1 MINTEEVKKF
11 TKFMNKML
19 DNGLFI
25 ETYRQATSMAN
36 ICSIRCRFVEYE
48 LDVKKD
54 DDGNETLVIY
64 ITLRDHENDYV
75 DSLAIPAEIFEKED
89 EELLKK
95 YLIDKFMEK
104 YIERKKQEEI
114 KELENKKEEREEEYK
129 EYLRLKAKFE
139 KDEIIKQLEQ
149 ENKAL
154 KNIIN

>member
-19 DNGLFI
+19 DNELFI
-25 ETYRQATSMAN
+25 ETYRQATSMTN
-36 ICSIRCRFVEYE
+36 ICSIRCRFVEHE

-64 ITLRDHENDYV
+64 ITLRDREDDYI

-95 YLIDKFMEK
+95 YLIDKFTEK
-104 YIERKKQEEI
+104 CIERKTQEEL
-114 KELENKKEEREEEYK
+114 KELKNKKELREMEYK
-129 EYLRLKAKFE
+129 EYSRLKAKFE
-139 KDEIIKQLEQ
+139 KEQ
-149 ENKAL
+149 RG
-154 KNIIN
+154 

>member
-1 MINTEEVKKF
+1 MINIEEVKKF

-19 DNGLFI
+19 DNGVFI
-25 ETYRQATSMAN
+25 ETHRQAMFMSN
-36 ICSIRCRFVEYE
+36 LYYIRDKFVEYE
-48 LDVKKD
+48 LEVEKD

-64 ITLRDHENDYV
+64 ITLRDHENDYNG
-75 DSLAIPAEIFEKED
+75 SLAIPAEIFEKED

-95 YLIDKFMEK
+95 YLIDKFTEK
-104 YIERKKQEEI
+104 YVERKKQEEV
-114 KELENKKEEREEEYK
+114 KELENKEKEREEEYK

>member
-25 ETYRQATSMAN
+25 ETYHQATSMTN
-36 ICSIRCRFVEYE
+36 IRSIQCRYVEHE

-54 DDGNETLVIY
+54 DNGNETLVIY
-64 ITLRDHENDYV
+64 ITLRDREDDYI

-95 YLIDKFMEK
+95 YLIDKFTEK
-104 YIERKKQEEI
+104 CIERKTQEEL
-114 KELENKKEEREEEYK
+114 KELKNKKELREMEYK
-129 EYLRLKAKFE
+129 EYSRLKAKFE
-139 KDEIIKQLEQ
+139 KEQ
-149 ENKAL
+149 RG
-154 KNIIN
+154 